1 MAVEKMSLAKAL
13 NESLRKAL
21 DTDPKVLIMGEDVG
35 KLGGVF
41 RITDGLQKD
50 FGEGRVIDTPLAES
64 GIVGTAIGLALRGYR
79 PIVEIQFDGFVFP
92 AYDQIVTQLAKMH
105 ARALGKVKMPVVIRI
120 PYGGGIGAVEHHSE
134 SPEALFAHVAGLK
147 VVSPSNASDAYW
159 MMQQA
164 VQSDDPIIFFE
175 PKRRYWDK
183 GELDTES
190 IPGPL
195 HKAAVARE
203 GSDLTLVA
211 YGPMVKVCLEAAAAA
226 QEEGKSVE
234 VLDLRSMSPIDFD
247 AVQASVEK
255 TGLLVVVHEAP
266 VFYGSGAE
274 IAARI
279 TERCFYHLEAPVLRV
294 GGYHAPTRRPGWRTS
309 TCRVST
315 GCSMPSTARWRTE
328 ERVVTTMTETSA
340 RFREFKMPDVG
351 EGLTEAEILKWF
363 VQPGDTVT
371 DGQVVCEVETAK
383 AAVELPIPF
392 DGVVHELRFPEGTTV
407 DVGEVIIAVDVA
419 PGSGDAPAEPEPVQ
433 EAVAEPA
440 AEEAPKGRQP
450 VLVGYG
456 VAESS
461 TKRRARKGAEIPGP
475 AAAAAQAEINGHR
488 AKVAESRPLAKPP
501 VRKLAKDLGID
512 LATVTPTGEG
522 GVITREDVHAAA
534 APAPAEAPV
543 RAEEAVAAPA
553 PVEAVA
559 PVGRETRIPVKGV
572 RKAIAQAMVG
582 SAFTAPHV
590 TEFVTVDVTRTMKLV
605 AELKEDKDMAGVR
618 VNPLLVIAKALLV
631 AIKRNPAVNAAWDEA
646 NQEIVQKHY
655 VNLGIAAATPR
666 GLIVPN
672 IKDAHDKTLPELG
685 AALADLVSTAREGKT
700 SPAAMAGGTVTI
712 TNVGV
717 FGVDTGTPI
726 LNPGESAIL
735 AVGAIKLQPWVHK
748 GKVKP
753 RQVTTLALSF
763 DHRLVDGELGSKVLA
778 DVAAILE
785 QPKRL
790 ITWG

>member
-1 MAVEKMSLAKAL
+1 M
-13 NESLRKAL
+13 
-21 DTDPKVLIMGEDVG
+21 
-35 KLGGVF
+35 
-41 RITDGLQKD
+41 
-50 FGEGRVIDTPLAES
+50 
-64 GIVGTAIGLALRGYR
+64 
-79 PIVEIQFDGFVFP
+79 
-92 AYDQIVTQLAKMH
+92 
-105 ARALGKVKMPVVIRI
+105 
-120 PYGGGIGAVEHHSE
+120 
-134 SPEALFAHVAGLK
+134 
-147 VVSPSNASDAYW
+147 
-159 MMQQA
+159 
-164 VQSDDPIIFFE
+164 
-175 PKRRYWDK
+175 
-183 GELDTES
+183 
-190 IPGPL
+190 
-195 HKAAVARE
+195 
-203 GSDLTLVA
+203 
-211 YGPMVKVCLEAAAAA
+211 
-226 QEEGKSVE
+226 
-234 VLDLRSMSPIDFD
+234 
-247 AVQASVEK
+247 
-255 TGLLVVVHEAP
+255 
-266 VFYGSGAE
+266 
-274 IAARI
+274 
-279 TERCFYHLEAPVLRV
+279 
-294 GGYHAPTRRPGWRTS
+294 
-309 TCRVST
+309 
-315 GCSMPSTARWRTE
+315 
-328 ERVVTTMTETSA
+328 TTMTETSA

-351 EGLTEAEILKWF
+351 EGLTEAEILKWY

-407 DVGEVIIAVDVA
+407 DVGQVIITVDVA
-419 PGSGDAPAEPEPVQ
+419 PGEVLPAAEPVAAPAPAAEPE
-433 EAVAEPA
+433 A
-440 AEEAPKGRQP
+440 EAPKGRQP

-461 TKRRARKGAEIPGP
+461 TKRRPRKGAEVPKQ
-475 AAAAAQAEINGHR
+475 AAAAVQSELNGHGGVTPE
-488 AKVAESRPLAKPP
+488 ARPLAKPP

-512 LATVTPTGEG
+512 LATVTPTGKDG
-522 GVITREDVHAAA
+522 IITREDVHAAA
-534 APAPAEAPV
+534 APVAEPAP
-543 RAEEAVAAPA
+543 VAAPA
-553 PVEAVA
+553 APAEPVAA
-559 PVGRETRIPVKGV
+559 PVAAAAAVVPGARETRIPVKGV

-618 VNPLLVIAKALLV
+618 VNPLLIIAKALLV
-631 AIKRNPAVNAAWDEA
+631 AIKRNPDVNAAWDEA
-646 NQEIVQKHY
+646 NQEIVRKHY

-672 IKDAHDKTLPELG
+672 IKDAHEQTLPQLAASLG
-685 AALADLVSTAREGKT
+685 ELVSTARDGKT

-790 ITWG
+790 ITWA